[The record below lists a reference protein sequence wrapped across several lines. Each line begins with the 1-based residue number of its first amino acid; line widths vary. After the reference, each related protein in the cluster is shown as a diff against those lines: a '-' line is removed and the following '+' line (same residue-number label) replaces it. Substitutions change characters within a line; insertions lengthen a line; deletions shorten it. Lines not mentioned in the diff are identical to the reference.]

1 LPLCLP
7 MRISSFFTLYS
18 NMTFDVFDGYTL
30 NNFAVLLKQLQ

>member
-1 LPLCLP
+1 